1 MTSKLNDA
9 YVIQEPSPSEKALI
23 TSALTLYSIHQEKN
37 ISVTQLVK
45 AAGISKSVFYRYF
58 ANIDDVYAAILLTD
72 ELQLTPILKELRAYG
87 TISDL
92 LKHYLRFRI
101 RHIEKYRLLIRI
113 EQYLSDKNCDVPRY
127 AQWNNLRR
135 QHMDE
140 FMSIVESK
148 LSRTKVMDREQLKF
162 YYGLV
167 WAMASGV
174 ANLYENDFFLES
186 IQDRRGF
193 TQFLD
198 SILQQISDTN
208 NSPVHLWHPEH
219 IAEIDICIKRNGEWL
234 HQGRVIERKG
244 LVKLFA
250 GILRNDDGEFY
261 LVTPVEKCHVDVE
274 STPLVVILAE
284 RIEDRWFITN
294 NLDETIE
301 LIDQKIEWLDEQ
313 TPALVWRD
321 QLPARLSQSV
331 LYQLQ
336 VYALD
341 HGGMEGDQLWL
352 QTGDSRVLLTEE

>member
-1 MTSKLNDA
+1 MT
-9 YVIQEPSPSEKALI
+9 
-23 TSALTLYSIHQEKN
+23 
-37 ISVTQLVK
+37 
-45 AAGISKSVFYRYF
+45 R
-58 ANIDDVYAAILLTD
+58 
-72 ELQLTPILKELRAYG
+72 
-87 TISDL
+87 
-92 LKHYLRFRI
+92 
-101 RHIEKYRLLIRI
+101 
-113 EQYLSDKNCDVPRY
+113 
-127 AQWNNLRR
+127 
-135 QHMDE
+135 
-140 FMSIVESK
+140 
-148 LSRTKVMDREQLKF
+148 
-162 YYGLV
+162 
-167 WAMASGV
+167 
-174 ANLYENDFFLES
+174 
-186 IQDRRGF
+186 
-193 TQFLD
+193 LD

>member
-193 TQFLD
+193 TQFLLESVS
-198 SILQQISDTN
+198 SI
-208 NSPVHLWHPEH
+208 
-219 IAEIDICIKRNGEWL
+219 GE
-234 HQGRVIERKG
+234 V
-244 LVKLFA
+244 
-250 GILRNDDGEFY
+250 
-261 LVTPVEKCHVDVE
+261 
-274 STPLVVILAE
+274 
-284 RIEDRWFITN
+284 
-294 NLDETIE
+294 
-301 LIDQKIEWLDEQ
+301 
-313 TPALVWRD
+313 
-321 QLPARLSQSV
+321 
-331 LYQLQ
+331 
-336 VYALD
+336 
-341 HGGMEGDQLWL
+341 
-352 QTGDSRVLLTEE
+352 